1 MTAAARMRGA
11 SLTGVI
17 AIVLVATRVS
27 TPSVTV
33 VVKVRGAVLLRAG
46 KYATRPSVL
55 KYAVN
60 AVGEPVRIRAVGV
73 PVTVTPP
80 AVAAKT
86 LPSGTETVTLSEGE
100 SMSVKPGGDA
110 GHGRLERVSYR
121 TTKRAGANTTGA
133 SLTATI
139 CSREAL
145 LEVSV
150 WPPCR
155 SAITMDSR
163 VFVVELRAG
172 V

>member
-1 MTAAARMRGA
+1 MISTGVLGAEPLMTAAARMRGA

-46 KYATRPSVL
+46 EYATRPSVL

-80 AVAAKT
+80 AVAAIAR
-86 LPSGTETVTLSEGE
+86 S
-100 SMSVKPGGDA
+100 
-110 GHGRLERVSYR
+110 RLVVAPR
-121 TTKRAGANTTGA
+121 RAV
-133 SLTATI
+133 
-139 CSREAL
+139 
-145 LEVSV
+145 LEVLRGDGSPRDV
-150 WPPCR
+150 DIEFTGPDGAR
-155 SAITMDSR
+155 RAI
-163 VFVVELRAG
+163 EPLL
-172 V
+172 